1 MTQED
6 KSITRKN
13 LPDGFY
19 QIVILGATVHDNKSG
34 KGVHLRIAYDIVAP
48 KEFRLHF
55 DSEYKA
61 QKSEDKK
68 YHGFTYICVPFN
80 GDQYSNTDIARKYKE
95 FIHALEVS
103 NPTYQYEEASDKC
116 FDLMRGL
123 RLFVYIEN
131 ETTVCT
137 NNQNYKQPKIKR
149 FYEPFKLNEGR
160 WN

>member
-61 QKSEDKK
+61 QKKRR
-68 YHGFTYICVPFN
+68 
-80 GDQYSNTDIARKYKE
+80 Q
-95 FIHALEVS
+95 EVS
-103 NPTYQYEEASDKC
+103 WLHVY
-116 FDLMRGL
+116 L
-123 RLFVYIEN
+123 RTF
-131 ETTVCT
+131 
-137 NNQNYKQPKIKR
+137 
-149 FYEPFKLNEGR
+149 
-160 WN
+160 